1 MKVAVPAQGVEVS
14 MKWSWKIG
22 SYAGIGVYIHAT
34 FIMIQSAVAKAGG
47 RFAVPAPSFKT
58 QH

>member
-1 MKVAVPAQGVEVS
+1 

-34 FIMIQSAVAKAGG
+34 FLLIILFVI
-47 RFAVPAPSFKT
+47 F
-58 QH
+58 QHWSLGNSVT